1 MRNRQTDRSGKYS
14 RSQDQSDGE
23 RPMKGYDRPLRTFGV
38 SQLIAS
44 NSLRR
49 SPFWVVKRRHR
60 LTIWALQVPLAA
72 ANKINA
78 ASPVKSVFVSNTREA
93 PVCQN
98 QVSTNSKNGCSS
110 FNGDRPDVE
119 RKFRS
124 AEEGPSTHYHYLRLR
139 SRRRTQ
145 SIGTLHALLRLV
157 PFPQYDTLPLAK
169 F

>member
-1 MRNRQTDRSGKYS
+1 MALPCVAVTSLIIPFGQVPSSTSTVAPFLMSSGS
-14 RSQDQSDGE
+14 F
-23 RPMKGYDRPLRTFGV
+23 LT
-38 SQLIAS
+38 
-44 NSLRR
+44 
-49 SPFWVVKRRHR
+49 
-60 LTIWALQVPLAA
+60 TIWALQVPLAA

-119 RKFRS
+119 RKFWS
-124 AEEGPSTHYHYLRLR
+124 AEEGLSTHYHYLRLR